1 MLSKRYRVLGTR
13 YDIQGARYEVRG
25 ARYGAQVTGHVVRDT
40 RYSMWYLIH
49 GTGHSKAQMNNKD
62 IIFVGAI
69 KYTLQ

>member
-1 MLSKRYRVLGTR
+1 VRGTR
-13 YDIQGARYEVRG
+13 YKVQG

-40 RYSMWYLIH
+40 RYSMWYVIH